1 MSPDTNATAFE
12 DFIILADHKLLIMEE
27 LLSHVL
33 ALSLPTQA
41 VLLVSS
47 LSISYIIINIIL
59 ALVSGIWSIL
69 VAALPW
75 RSGTLER
82 PTAKR
87 ETKKKTGKP
96 TKKSGRYVIPSGREE
111 SFDTSTEQSSRQQ
124 EPGVSLKSLIK
135 NSRKSGAAGGADRH
149 ADSELFINGLRG
161 HTDTV
166 TGIAFSSDGK
176 SLATACEDR
185 CLRIFDLTVDIA
197 GKNIPFKQF
206 DLTRHGV
213 QDVAFSAST
222 TQVAVMTQGGV
233 RSAGLCF
240 VDVSQTEVVILKH
253 AENIFNGKTAAGLCL
268 RGSGGSGAAGNIPVL
283 VAAAPNTE
291 LNIYLATSS
300 LPLLKRLDTGGFN
313 NYNVAISNDG
323 RFIAAATFASDVK
336 IYEVEFDR
344 AGNNIG
350 VKKVMDLKGHRKKIT
365 AVEFSPDSRQAVS
378 ASEDGTLRIWD
389 INVRYK
395 QQEDPKT
402 LATEGLPAGKTM
414 ISKFAWGRGGQIA
427 AVAGSDIYL
436 LSATTG
442 KVVEVILG
450 AHSGEIKDI
459 AWCPTKID
467 GPQGLMTL
475 LATAGSDG
483 RVRLWR
489 GPWPLF

>member
-1 MSPDTNATAFE
+1 
-12 DFIILADHKLLIMEE
+12 MEE
-27 LLSHVL
+27 LLSNIL

-41 VLLVSS
+41 VLLLSF
-47 LSISYIIINIIL
+47 LSISYIIVNIIL

-69 VAALPW
+69 VAAIP
-75 RSGTLER
+75 RHGGGAQEGPKAER
-82 PTAKR
+82 
-87 ETKKKTGKP
+87 EIKKKPGKP
-96 TKKSGRYVIPSGREE
+96 TKKSGKYVAPSGREE
-111 SFDTSTEQSSRQQ
+111 SSDTSAEQSKQSQQ
-124 EPGVSLKSLIK
+124 QPEAGVSLKSLIK
-135 NSRKSGAAGGADRH
+135 NSKKSGAAGGPDRH

-166 TGIAFSSDGK
+166 TGISFSSDGK

-185 CLRIFDLTVDIA
+185 CLRVFDLTVDIA

-240 VDVSQTEVVILKH
+240 VDVSQKEAAIQEH
-253 AENIFNGKTAAGLCL
+253 IENIFSGKTASGLCL
-268 RGSGGSGAAGNIPVL
+268 RGSGGSGAAGNTPVL

-291 LNIYLATSS
+291 LNVYLACST

-336 IYEVEFDR
+336 VYEVEFDR
-344 AGNNIG
+344 TGNNTG

-365 AVEFSPDSRQAVS
+365 AVEFSPDSRQAVT

-395 QQEDPKT
+395 QQEDPKNV
-402 LATEGLPAGKTM
+402 ATEGLPAGKVM

-427 AVAGSDIYL
+427 AVAGSDIYM
-436 LSATTG
+436 LSAATG
-442 KVVEVILG
+442 KVVEVIHG

-459 AWCPTKID
+459 AWCPIKVE
-467 GPQGLMTL
+467 GPQGVMTL

>member
-1 MSPDTNATAFE
+1 
-12 DFIILADHKLLIMEE
+12 MEE
-27 LLSHVL
+27 LLSNIL

-41 VLLVSS
+41 VLLLSF
-47 LSISYIIINIIL
+47 LSISYIIVNIIL

-69 VAALPW
+69 VAAIP
-75 RSGTLER
+75 RHGGGAQEGPKAER
-82 PTAKR
+82 
-87 ETKKKTGKP
+87 EIKKKPGK
-96 TKKSGRYVIPSGREE
+96 THKK
-111 SFDTSTEQSSRQQ
+111 D
-124 EPGVSLKSLIK
+124 
-135 NSRKSGAAGGADRH
+135 GAAGGPDRH

-166 TGIAFSSDGK
+166 TGISFSSDGK

-185 CLRIFDLTVDIA
+185 CLRVFDLTVDIA

-240 VDVSQTEVVILKH
+240 VDVSQKEAAIQEH
-253 AENIFNGKTAAGLCL
+253 IENIFSGKTASGLCL
-268 RGSGGSGAAGNIPVL
+268 RGSGGSGAAGNTPVL

-291 LNIYLATSS
+291 LNVYLACST

-336 IYEVEFDR
+336 VYEVEFDR
-344 AGNNIG
+344 TGNNTG
-350 VKKVMDLKGHRKKIT
+350 VKK
-365 AVEFSPDSRQAVS
+365 
-378 ASEDGTLRIWD
+378 
-389 INVRYK
+389 
-395 QQEDPKT
+395 QEDPKNV
-402 LATEGLPAGKTM
+402 ATEGLPAGKVM

-427 AVAGSDIYL
+427 AVAGSDIYM
-436 LSATTG
+436 LSAATG
-442 KVVEVILG
+442 KVVEVIHG

-459 AWCPTKID
+459 AWCPIKVE
-467 GPQGLMTL
+467 GPQGVMTL

>member
-1 MSPDTNATAFE
+1 
-12 DFIILADHKLLIMEE
+12 MEE
-27 LLSHVL
+27 LLSNVL

-41 VLLVSS
+41 VLLIST
-47 LSISYIIINIIL
+47 LSITYIIINIIL

-69 VAALPW
+69 VTAVP
-75 RSGTLER
+75 RGGDDTLEQR
-82 PTAKR
+82 PKAAR
-87 ETKKKTGKP
+87 EIKKKTGKY
-96 TKKSGRYVIPSGREE
+96 TKRTGRYVVPSGREE
-111 SFDTSTEQSSRQQ
+111 SSDTSTEQSSQSQSQQ
-124 EPGVSLKSLIK
+124 EAGISLKSLIK
-135 NSRKSGAAGGADRH
+135 NSRKVAAAGGPDRH
-149 ADSELFINGLRG
+149 ADSDLFINGLKG
-161 HTDTV
+161 HMGTV
-166 TGIAFSSDGK
+166 TGISFSSDGK

-185 CLRIFDLTVDIA
+185 CLRIFDLIGDIA

-240 VDVSQTEVVILKH
+240 IDVSQKEPAILEH
-253 AENIFNGKTAAGLCL
+253 VENIFNGKTATGLAL

-291 LNIYLATSS
+291 LNVYLASS
-300 LPLLKRLDTGGFN
+300 NMPLLKRLDTGGLN

-323 RFIAAATFASDVK
+323 RFIAAATFVSDVK

-344 AGNNIG
+344 TGNNTG
-350 VKKVMDLKGHRKKIT
+350 VKKAMDLQGHRKKIT
-365 AVEFSPDSRQAVS
+365 AVEFSPDSRQAVT

-402 LATEGLPAGKTM
+402 LATEGLPEGKTI

-427 AVAGSDIYL
+427 AVVGSNIYL
-436 LSATTG
+436 LSAATG
-442 KVVEVILG
+442 KVVEVIHG

-459 AWCPTKID
+459 AWCPTKVE
-467 GPQGLMTL
+467 GPQGVMTL

-489 GPWPLF
+489 GPWPQF